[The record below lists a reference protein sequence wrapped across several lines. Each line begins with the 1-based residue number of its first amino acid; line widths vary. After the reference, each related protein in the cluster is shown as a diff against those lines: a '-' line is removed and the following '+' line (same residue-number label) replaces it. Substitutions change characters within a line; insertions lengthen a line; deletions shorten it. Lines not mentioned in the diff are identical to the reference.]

1 MNSEYLTVPD
11 VAELF
16 QVNPQ
21 TVRRWI
27 WKGKLPHVKVGG
39 TVRIP
44 KSGLDS
50 MMTFKP
56 DRVEANKSSEENR
69 QASVT
74 DIITQLEAVRNQIRT
89 HSGEVENS
97 IDVLTRLRE
106 SSVDNE

>member
-1 MNSEYLTVPD
+1 MNGEYLTISD

-27 WKGKLPHVKVGG
+27 WKGKLPHIKVGG
-39 TVRIP
+39 TVRVP

-50 MMTFKP
+50 MMTFKS
-56 DRVEANKSSEENR
+56 DRIKTSKSS
-69 QASVT
+69 QASRQTSVMS
-74 DIITQLEAVRNQIRT
+74 IITQLEAVRNQIRT

-97 IDVLTRLRE
+97 ADVLAQLRE
-106 SSVDNE
+106 SNPDNE

>member
-27 WKGKLPHVKVGG
+27 WSGKLPHIKVGG

-50 MMTFKP
+50 MMTSKS
-56 DRVEANKSSEENR
+56 DHAKASKSSQETR
-69 QASVT
+69 QTSATS
-74 DIITQLEAVRNQIRT
+74 IIAQLEAVCNQIRI
-89 HSGEVENS
+89 HSGEVEDS

-106 SSVDNE
+106 SNVDNE

>member
-1 MNSEYLTVPD
+1 MNGEYLTVSD

-27 WKGKLPHVKVGG
+27 WKGKLPHIKVGG
-39 TVRIP
+39 TVRVP

-50 MMTFKP
+50 MMTFKS
-56 DRVEANKSSEENR
+56 DRIKTSKSSQANR
-69 QASVT
+69 QTSVMS
-74 DIITQLEAVRNQIRT
+74 IITQLETIRHQIRT

-97 IDVLTRLRE
+97 ANVLAQLRE
-106 SSVDNE
+106 SNPDNE

>member
-44 KSGLDS
+44 KSGLDG
-50 MMTFKP
+50 MITFKSNHVK
-56 DRVEANKSSEENR
+56 DSKSS
-69 QASVT
+69 QANHQIPVT
-74 DIITQLEAVRNQIRT
+74 NIITQLEAVRNQIRT

-97 IDVLTRLRE
+97 TDVLAQLRE
-106 SSVDNE
+106 SNADNE

>member
-11 VAELF
+11 VAELL

-27 WKGKLPHVKVGG
+27 WKGKLPYVKVGG

-50 MMTFKP
+50 MMTFKS
-56 DRVEANKSSEENR
+56 DRAQVSKSSQENC
-69 QASVT
+69 QASAT
-74 DIITQLEAVRNQIRT
+74 SIIAQLEMVRNQIRT
-89 HSGEVENS
+89 HSGEIENS
-97 IDVLTRLRE
+97 IDVLARLRK
-106 SSVDNE
+106 SNVNNE

>member
-1 MNSEYLTVPD
+1 MNGEYLTVSD

-27 WKGKLPHVKVGG
+27 WEGKLPHVKVGG

-50 MMTFKP
+50 MIAFKP
-56 DRVEANKSSEENR
+56 NRVKTSKLSQANR
-69 QASVT
+69 QTSVT
-74 DIITQLEAVRNQIRT
+74 DIITQLEAARNQIRT

-97 IDVLTRLRE
+97 IDVLARLRE